1 MGLPRPRLVIPRLTP
16 GAFMGTVIKARSVS
30 DGIARRRTRTIPRLT
45 PGAFMGTVIKA
56 RSVSDGIA
64 PSMARDP
71 PASAGGFES

>member
-16 GAFMGTVIKARSVS
+16 GAFMGT
-30 DGIARRRTRTIPRLT
+30 D
-45 PGAFMGTVIKA
+45 IKA